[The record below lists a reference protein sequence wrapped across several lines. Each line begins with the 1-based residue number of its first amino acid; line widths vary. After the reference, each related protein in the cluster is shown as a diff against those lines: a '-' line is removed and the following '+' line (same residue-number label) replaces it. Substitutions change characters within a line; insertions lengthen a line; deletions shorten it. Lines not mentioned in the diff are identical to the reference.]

1 MNVRFTP
8 RALAEAKRKKTWWQ
22 EHRSASPGLFDE
34 EVAAAIEQ
42 IRSTPSIGTIYPA
55 AFEVVVRRL
64 LLPKT
69 QNHLYYTVRE
79 DELVVLSVWGAP
91 RARGPKL

>member
-22 EHRSASPGLFDE
+22 EHRSASSGLFDE

-42 IRSTPSIGTIYPA
+42 IRGMPSIGTIYPA
-55 AFEVVVRRL
+55 AFEVPVRRV
-64 LLPKT
+64 LLPET
-69 QNHLYYTVRE
+69 QNHLYYVVHQGE
-79 DELVVLSVWGAP
+79 VVVLSVWGAP
-91 RARGPKL
+91 RARGPRL

>member
-8 RALAEAKRKKTWWQ
+8 RALAEAKRKKMWWQ
-22 EHRSASPGLFDE
+22 EHRRTSPGLFDE

-42 IRSTPSIGTIYPA
+42 IRGMPSIGTIYPA
-55 AFEVVVRRL
+55 AFEIPVRRL

-79 DELVVLSVWGAP
+79 DEFVVLSVWGAP